1 MLAQR
6 IGVIITDNKYIEQ
19 NRCMKDFYV
28 FNYERRIMY
37 KEKQFNKII
46 KQICEEKNI
55 QYKELSDDWI
65 IKLKKGNKNKFLV
78 GYKFD
83 LNTQAT
89 AEICNDKFALFAVLE
104 SEGIP
109 AIKHNIIFKN
119 EEDKLIKYFNE
130 YNQNVVLKPNNGT
143 CGNNVLHI
151 CDYNKLKDEYNR
163 IISKC
168 YSVDICPF
176 YEIESEYR
184 VIYLPSKQH
193 IYKKVKP
200 TITGDGVHTVRE
212 LLIDFNNEY
221 FSKEENLK
229 NENVSSDYIPKLGE
243 IVEYEWR
250 FNLSKGAKIAD
261 VDDEEK
267 TVLMELVKRI
277 VEAINVKFVSIDMV
291 KLSNNQYM
299 VMEINSGVMME
310 NLIKLQKDGPE
321 VAKELYGEAIELMF
335 N

>member
-1 MLAQR
+1 
-6 IGVIITDNKYIEQ
+6 
-19 NRCMKDFYV
+19 
-28 FNYERRIMY
+28 MY

-46 KQICEEKNI
+46 KQICQEKNI
-55 QYKELSDDWI
+55 QYQELSDDWI
-65 IKLKKGNKNKFLV
+65 IKLKKENKNRFLV

-89 AEICNDKFALFAVLE
+89 AEICNDKFALYAVLD

-109 AIKHNIIFKN
+109 VIKYNILFKN
-119 EEDKLIKYFNE
+119 EEDRLKKYFEE

-151 CDYNKLKDEYNR
+151 CDYNELKDEYNR
-163 IISKC
+163 LISKC
-168 YSVDICPF
+168 YSVDICPY

-184 VIYLPSKQH
+184 VIYLPDKQH
-193 IYKKVKP
+193 IYKKVRP
-200 TITGDGVHTVRE
+200 IIIGDGVHTVKE
-212 LLIDFNNEY
+212 LLIDFNREY

-229 NENVSSDYIPKLGE
+229 NESISAEYIPKLGE

-261 VDDEEK
+261 VEDEEK
-267 TVLMELVKRI
+267 DVLMGIVNKI
-277 VEAINVKFVSIDMV
+277 VEVIGVKFVSIDIV
-291 KLSNNQYM
+291 KLANNQYM

-310 NLIKLQKDGPE
+310 NLIKLKDDGE
-321 VAKELYGEAIELMF
+321 KIAKELYGEAIDLMF
-335 N
+335 S

>member
-1 MLAQR
+1 
-6 IGVIITDNKYIEQ
+6 
-19 NRCMKDFYV
+19 
-28 FNYERRIMY
+28 MY
-37 KEKQFNKII
+37 REKQFNKII
-46 KQICEEKNI
+46 KQICQEKNI
-55 QYKELSDDWI
+55 EYEELSDDWI
-65 IKLKKGNKNKFLV
+65 IKLKKDNKNKFLV

-89 AEICNDKFALFAVLE
+89 SEICNDKFALYAVLD

-109 AIKHNIIFKN
+109 IIKHNIIFKN
-119 EEDKLIKYFNE
+119 EEYKLEKYFNE
-130 YNQNVVLKPNNGT
+130 YNQNIVLKPNNGT

-151 CDYNKLKDEYNR
+151 CNYNKLKDEYNR
-163 IISKC
+163 LISKC

-184 VIYLPSKQH
+184 VIYLPHKQH

-200 TITGDGVHTVRE
+200 IITGDGKQTVRE
-212 LLIDFNNEY
+212 LLIDFNREY

-229 NENVSSDYIPKLGE
+229 NENISADYIPKLGE

-261 VDDEEK
+261 IDEQEK
-267 TVLMELVKRI
+267 EILMDIVRNI
-277 VEAINVKFVSIDMV
+277 VEVIGVKFVSIDIV
-291 KLSNNQYM
+291 KLVNNQYM

-310 NLIKLQKDGPE
+310 NLVRLQENGE
-321 VAKELYGEAIELMF
+321 QIAKEMYGEAIDLMF
-335 N
+335 S